1 MNVKVMLEEVRDI
14 LAVVITQREG
24 AYDRR
29 LTRACRILEMALD
42 GFFDDPD
49 DIAILSEDDD
59 TVPAA

>member
-1 MNVKVMLEEVRDI
+1 MNVKTMLEEVRDLLHPLVTARGPI
-14 LAVVITQREG
+14 
-24 AYDRR
+24 DRR
-29 LTRACRILEMALD
+29 LIRACRILEMALD